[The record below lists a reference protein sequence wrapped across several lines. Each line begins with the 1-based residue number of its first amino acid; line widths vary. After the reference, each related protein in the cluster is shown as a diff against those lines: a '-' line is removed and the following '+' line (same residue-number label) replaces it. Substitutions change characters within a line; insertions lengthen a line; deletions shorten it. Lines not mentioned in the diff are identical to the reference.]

1 MICNLCPRQ
10 CGAKRTETANKGG
23 HCKAPETVVLS
34 RAALHFW
41 EEPCIS
47 GENGS
52 GTVFFSGCPL
62 SCVYCQNREISQK
75 INGKAVTVERLAEIF
90 RELESAGAENINLVN
105 PTHYVTEIA
114 KAFEIYRP
122 HIPIVY
128 NSGGYESE
136 ATLRVASQ
144 FVDVFLMDLKYLDS
158 DKALKYSGA
167 ADYPTVATNAI
178 LKCATIVKE
187 NVFDE
192 KCRCRKGLIIRH
204 LILPR
209 STNDA
214 INVIKWVEENVPF
227 AVLSIMS
234 QYTPCGDLKDFPEID
249 RRITEREHEKVLTF
263 AAQSKIE
270 TIYTQSLSSVGEQ
283 FIPSFDLTG
292 V

>member
-1 MICNLCPRQ
+1 MICNLCPRR
-10 CGAKRTETANKGG
+10 CGAKRTETENISG

-47 GENGS
+47 GQNGS

-62 SCVYCQNREISQK
+62 SCVFCQNREISQQ

-90 RELESAGAENINLVN
+90 RELELAGAENINLVS
-105 PTHYVTEIA
+105 PTHYVLEIA
-114 KAFEIYRP
+114 KAFEIYKP
-122 HIPIVY
+122 KIPVVY

-136 ATLRVASQ
+136 ATLSVASK
-144 FVDVFLMDLKYLDS
+144 FTDIFLIDLKYLDS
-158 DKALKYSGA
+158 EKALKYSSA
-167 ADYPTVATNAI
+167 ADYPEVATKAI
-178 LKCATIVKE
+178 LRCAEIVKE
-187 NVFDE
+187 NIFDE
-192 KCRCRKGLIIRH
+192 MGMMKKGLIVRH

-214 INVIKWVEENVPF
+214 INVIDWVEDNVPF

-234 QYTPCGDLKDFPEID
+234 QYTPCGNLKEFPEID
-249 RRITEREHEKVLTF
+249 RKLTLREHKKVLEF
-263 AAQSKIE
+263 AADCKVKK
-270 TIYTQSLSSVGEQ
+270 IYTQSLSSVGEQ
-283 FIPSFDLTG
+283 FIPSFDMTG